1 MEEAL
6 VQVRGVEKVF
16 RSGSIEVP
24 ALRGID
30 LEINAGEFMA
40 IVGPSGSGKTTLLNL
55 MGALDVPTAGRVE
68 VIGRDLSQL
77 SRHQRADLRLREL
90 GFVFQAYNL
99 VPVLTAIENVE
110 FVLELQGMDRRQRQ
124 ARAQQTLDELGL
136 GELAQRRP
144 GAMSGGQQQRVAV
157 ARAVASRPRLVLAD
171 EPTANL
177 DSDNAQALLGMM
189 RRLRD
194 EEGVSFVFST
204 HDPLVV
210 SYASRVVSLRDGHIV
225 SDERKE
231 ADG

>member
-90 GFVFQAYNL
+90 GFVFQASNL